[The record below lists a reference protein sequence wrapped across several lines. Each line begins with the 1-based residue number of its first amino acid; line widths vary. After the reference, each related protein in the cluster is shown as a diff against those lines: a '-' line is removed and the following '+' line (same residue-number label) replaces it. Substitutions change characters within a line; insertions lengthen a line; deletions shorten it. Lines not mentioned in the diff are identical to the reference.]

1 VAIRTPG
8 GGCQGRQAVRHHL
21 LEVGMDVRDVPAQRT
36 TVDLTDTA
44 ERRYWCRRF
53 GVRTKDLKRAMRSVG
68 NDPGDVENYLGPGK
82 TGPNDA
88 SHWRA
93 TSGL

>member
-1 VAIRTPG
+1 MADIADAP
-8 GGCQGRQAVRHHL
+8 
-21 LEVGMDVRDVPAQRT
+21 QRT
-36 TVDLTDTA
+36 NVVVTDEA
-44 ERRYWCRRF
+44 ECRYWCQRF
-53 GVRTKDLKRAMRSVG
+53 GVRPKELKRAVRAVG
-68 NDPGDVENYLGPGK
+68 NNPGEVEKYFGPGK

>member
-1 VAIRTPG
+1 MPSIDDASEAPSSVVVT
-8 GGCQGRQAVRHHL
+8 
-21 LEVGMDVRDVPAQRT
+21 DDAQC
-36 TVDLTDTA
+36 
-44 ERRYWCRRF
+44 RYWCRRF
-53 GVRTKDLKRAMRSVG
+53 GVRPKALKRAVRAVG
-68 NDPGDVENYLGPGK
+68 TRPADVESYLGPGK